1 MNLKCQCE
9 ILNSIFV
16 LFLYLSLFQY
26 TDKISSLLIFT
37 YSNIEHFLFAKHQTI
52 MSDNF
57 QEMGWQ
63 PVEPEDIQNHQ
74 TLLMARFLSDHGF
87 FSESTDSGNLPPP
100 ASKAVVSGLPE
111 KKCTTEDE
119 KCAICLKPNTP
130 DTADEV
136 FKVLPCKHA
145 FHRACIMPW
154 LEKVTCIH

>member
-1 MNLKCQCE
+1 
-9 ILNSIFV
+9 
-16 LFLYLSLFQY
+16 
-26 TDKISSLLIFT
+26 
-37 YSNIEHFLFAKHQTI
+37 
-52 MSDNF
+52 MSDYF

-87 FSESTDSGNLPPP
+87 FSETSDSGNLAPP

-111 KKCTTEDE
+111 KKCTSEDE
-119 KCAICLKPNTP
+119 KCTICLKPNTA

-145 FHRACIMPW
+145 FHSTCIMPW
-154 LEKVTCIH
+154 LEKVRCVVWKLILFQCEKRASA